1 MRKPA
6 NITIVPKN
14 VAFQRATSKRF
25 IMNKPLKNLL
35 IDLKYLKFNFEFE
48 SFAKNSK
55 FCSLKSIYVKKSLKS
70 LIFLFRVNNCL
81 IFLSI
86 VHFKFKS
93 FKIFLKILKT
103 SLNSGLKIP
112 SLLI

>member
-55 FCSLKSIYVKKSLKS
+55 FCSLKSIYVKKSLKGS
-70 LIFLFRVNNCL
+70 SYFV
-81 IFLSI
+81 
-86 VHFKFKS
+86 
-93 FKIFLKILKT
+93 
-103 SLNSGLKIP
+103 
-112 SLLI
+112 

>member
-35 IDLKYLKFNFEFE
+35 IDLKCLKFNFEFE

-55 FCSLKSIYVKKSLKS
+55 FCSLKSIYQK
-70 LIFLFRVNNCL
+70 IFKRILLFHVNNCL

-86 VHFKFKS
+86 VYFKFKN